1 MANRTTQ
8 TIVHFMHAFLLPG
21 FAKPLAAGD
30 YLIDHDEESIE
41 GLSRLAWHRI
51 GSFIHL
57 PAIGVQSSTHQMVP
71 INPSDLN
78 VASAEDSR
86 RS

>member
-8 TIVHFMHAFLLPG
+8 TIVRFLHAFLLPG
-21 FAKPLAAGD
+21 FKKPLSAGD
-30 YLIDHDEESIE
+30 YCIDHEEESID
-41 GLSRLAWHRI
+41 GASRLGWRRI

-57 PAIGVQSSTHQMVP
+57 PAIGVKSPTHQMVP

-78 VASAEDSR
+78 VASEKDSK
-86 RS
+86 SP

>member
-21 FAKPLAAGD
+21 FNKPLAAGD
-30 YLIDHDEESIE
+30 YRIDHEEESIE
-41 GLSRLAWHRI
+41 GLSSMAWHRI

-57 PAIGVQSSTHQMVP
+57 PAIGVESATHQMVP

-78 VASAEDSR
+78 AASAKDSKQP
-86 RS
+86 

>member
-30 YLIDHDEESIE
+30 YRIDHDEESIE

-57 PAIGVQSSTHQMVP
+57 PAIGVQSSTHQLLP

-78 VASAEDSR
+78 AASAKDNNR
-86 RS
+86 P